1 MEQNLS
7 LYYVFHT
14 VAKKGSISHAA
25 KELYIS
31 QPAISKS
38 IQKLEDNLNTT
49 LFKRSSRGVTLTAD
63 GEILFQHTRDAF
75 DTLEEGEEIL
85 ARHHALG
92 VDQLRIGVS
101 TTLCKYILLPH
112 LQRFIKAYPH
122 VKISISCQ
130 STYQTLT
137 LLEENK
143 IDIGLVGEPAI
154 QKGFYFQPLQKI
166 QDIFVTTTA
175 YLEHLELRSGN
186 GDLFQTATFMML
198 DEENITRQYI
208 NRVFLEHGVEFS
220 NILEVST
227 MDLLIEFA
235 KIGMGAACV
244 IQEFVQYRSCRND
257 FSTDQIC
264 FSAKAIRKNLIL
276 IFEVHDIII
285 SGVVRSSA
293 GHFQPGYFRNHSS
306 YIHFIYR
313 LIQNLCES
321 RIIHLRSYIIRCT
334 WYVASAFAPS
344 RCSRSHNRLQDAVV
358 PSVNFTSLT
367 CSGASASISSTHT
380 PAMSRSG
387 PG

>member
-75 DTLEEGEEIL
+75 ETLEEGEEIL

-244 IQEFVQYRSCRND
+244 IQEFIVFLQRNSLLVYHLLQGSLYS
-257 FSTDQIC
+257 FSLAQVAP
-264 FSAKAIRKNLIL
+264 FLLIIFFRFFLPAVFLML
-276 IFEVHDIII
+276 IVC
-285 SGVVRSSA
+285 
-293 GHFQPGYFRNHSS
+293 HFQFQYPLLFRLESVQ
-306 YIHFIYR
+306 IIFIIV
-313 LIQNLCES
+313 LAHQFINL
-321 RIIHLRSYIIRCT
+321 R
-334 WYVASAFAPS
+334 
-344 RCSRSHNRLQDAVV
+344 
-358 PSVNFTSLT
+358 
-367 CSGASASISSTHT
+367 
-380 PAMSRSG
+380 
-387 PG
+387 

>member
-75 DTLEEGEEIL
+75 ETLEEGEEIL

-235 KIGMGAACV
+235 KIDLGIACV
-244 IQEFVQYRSCRND
+244 IKNFVRDELAEGRLVQLKMPVSIPARKIGFAYAKSGAIPPTVRKLLSFLQELEVQ
-257 FSTDQIC
+257 
-264 FSAKAIRKNLIL
+264 KAIQ
-276 IFEVHDIII
+276 D
-285 SGVVRSSA
+285 RSD
-293 GHFQPGYFRNHSS
+293 R
-306 YIHFIYR
+306 
-313 LIQNLCES
+313 
-321 RIIHLRSYIIRCT
+321 
-334 WYVASAFAPS
+334 
-344 RCSRSHNRLQDAVV
+344 
-358 PSVNFTSLT
+358 
-367 CSGASASISSTHT
+367 
-380 PAMSRSG
+380 
-387 PG
+387 

>member
-75 DTLEEGEEIL
+75 ETLEEGEEIL

-227 MDLLIEFA
+227 MDLLIEFS

-244 IQEFVQYRSCRND
+244 IQEFVQEELDRGDLITLPLGLTFSPRQIGFACRKHEQANPVIQHLLD
-257 FSTDQIC
+257 L
-264 FSAKAIRKNLIL
+264 RGNIL
-276 IFEVHDIII
+276 
-285 SGVVRSSA
+285 
-293 GHFQPGYFRNHSS
+293 P
-306 YIHFIYR
+306 
-313 LIQNLCES
+313 
-321 RIIHLRSYIIRCT
+321 
-334 WYVASAFAPS
+334 
-344 RCSRSHNRLQDAVV
+344 
-358 PSVNFTSLT
+358 
-367 CSGASASISSTHT
+367 
-380 PAMSRSG
+380 
-387 PG
+387 

>member
-75 DTLEEGEEIL
+75 EALEEGEEIL

-143 IDIGLVGEPAI
+143 IDIGLVGEPAV

-166 QDIFVTTTA
+166 QDIFVTTAA

-235 KIGMGAACV
+235 RIGVGVACV
-244 IQEFVQYRSCRND
+244 IKSFVTKELQEGSLVEIPLGIPIHKREIGFAYKENLKPSKSLQTFIDFYR
-257 FSTDQIC
+257 T
-264 FSAKAIRKNLIL
+264 
-276 IFEVHDIII
+276 
-285 SGVVRSSA
+285 
-293 GHFQPGYFRNHSS
+293 
-306 YIHFIYR
+306 YR
-313 LIQNLCES
+313 PEETL
-321 RIIHLRSYIIRCT
+321 
-334 WYVASAFAPS
+334 
-344 RCSRSHNRLQDAVV
+344 
-358 PSVNFTSLT
+358 
-367 CSGASASISSTHT
+367 
-380 PAMSRSG
+380 
-387 PG
+387 

>member
-143 IDIGLVGEPAI
+143 IDIGLVGEPAL

-227 MDLLIEFA
+227 MDLLMDLA

-244 IQEFVQYRSCRND
+244 IQEFVQEELDRGDLITLPLGLTFSPRQIGFACRKHEQANPVIQHFLD
-257 FSTDQIC
+257 L
-264 FSAKAIRKNLIL
+264 RGNIL
-276 IFEVHDIII
+276 
-285 SGVVRSSA
+285 
-293 GHFQPGYFRNHSS
+293 P
-306 YIHFIYR
+306 
-313 LIQNLCES
+313 
-321 RIIHLRSYIIRCT
+321 
-334 WYVASAFAPS
+334 
-344 RCSRSHNRLQDAVV
+344 
-358 PSVNFTSLT
+358 
-367 CSGASASISSTHT
+367 
-380 PAMSRSG
+380 
-387 PG
+387 

>member
-75 DTLEEGEEIL
+75 ETLEEGEEIL

-220 NILEVST
+220 KILEVST
-227 MDLLIEFA
+227 MDLLIEFS

-244 IQEFVQYRSCRND
+244 IQEFVQEELDRGDLITLPLGLTFSPRQIGFACRKHEQANPVIQHFLD
-257 FSTDQIC
+257 L
-264 FSAKAIRKNLIL
+264 RGNLL
-276 IFEVHDIII
+276 
-285 SGVVRSSA
+285 
-293 GHFQPGYFRNHSS
+293 P
-306 YIHFIYR
+306 
-313 LIQNLCES
+313 
-321 RIIHLRSYIIRCT
+321 
-334 WYVASAFAPS
+334 
-344 RCSRSHNRLQDAVV
+344 
-358 PSVNFTSLT
+358 
-367 CSGASASISSTHT
+367 
-380 PAMSRSG
+380 
-387 PG
+387 

>member
-75 DTLEEGEEIL
+75 ETLEEGEEIL

-92 VDQLRIGVS
+92 VDQLHIGVS

-227 MDLLIEFA
+227 MDLLIEFS

-244 IQEFVQYRSCRND
+244 IQEFVQEELDRGDLITLPLGLTFSPRQIGFACRKHEQANPVIQHFLD
-257 FSTDQIC
+257 L
-264 FSAKAIRKNLIL
+264 RGNIL
-276 IFEVHDIII
+276 
-285 SGVVRSSA
+285 
-293 GHFQPGYFRNHSS
+293 P
-306 YIHFIYR
+306 
-313 LIQNLCES
+313 
-321 RIIHLRSYIIRCT
+321 
-334 WYVASAFAPS
+334 
-344 RCSRSHNRLQDAVV
+344 
-358 PSVNFTSLT
+358 
-367 CSGASASISSTHT
+367 
-380 PAMSRSG
+380 
-387 PG
+387 

>member
-75 DTLEEGEEIL
+75 ETLEEGEEIL

-198 DEENITRQYI
+198 DEKNITRQYI

-235 KIGMGAACV
+235 QIGMGAACV
-244 IQEFVQYRSCRND
+244 IQEFVQEELDRGDLITLPLGLTFSPRQIGFACRKHEQANPVIQHFLD
-257 FSTDQIC
+257 L
-264 FSAKAIRKNLIL
+264 RGNIL
-276 IFEVHDIII
+276 
-285 SGVVRSSA
+285 
-293 GHFQPGYFRNHSS
+293 P
-306 YIHFIYR
+306 
-313 LIQNLCES
+313 
-321 RIIHLRSYIIRCT
+321 
-334 WYVASAFAPS
+334 
-344 RCSRSHNRLQDAVV
+344 
-358 PSVNFTSLT
+358 
-367 CSGASASISSTHT
+367 
-380 PAMSRSG
+380 
-387 PG
+387 

>member
-75 DTLEEGEEIL
+75 ETLEEGEEIL

-175 YLEHLELRSGN
+175 YLEHLELRSCN

-227 MDLLIEFA
+227 MDLLIEFS

-244 IQEFVQYRSCRND
+244 IQEFVQEELDRGDLITLPLGLTFSPRQIGFACRKHEQANPVIQHFLD
-257 FSTDQIC
+257 L
-264 FSAKAIRKNLIL
+264 RGNLL
-276 IFEVHDIII
+276 
-285 SGVVRSSA
+285 
-293 GHFQPGYFRNHSS
+293 P
-306 YIHFIYR
+306 
-313 LIQNLCES
+313 
-321 RIIHLRSYIIRCT
+321 
-334 WYVASAFAPS
+334 
-344 RCSRSHNRLQDAVV
+344 
-358 PSVNFTSLT
+358 
-367 CSGASASISSTHT
+367 
-380 PAMSRSG
+380 
-387 PG
+387 

>member
-235 KIGMGAACV
+235 KIDLGIACV
-244 IQEFVQYRSCRND
+244 IKNFVRDELAEGRLVQLKMPVSIPARKIGFAYAKSGAIPPTVRKLLSFLQELEVQ
-257 FSTDQIC
+257 
-264 FSAKAIRKNLIL
+264 KAIQ
-276 IFEVHDIII
+276 D
-285 SGVVRSSA
+285 RSD
-293 GHFQPGYFRNHSS
+293 R
-306 YIHFIYR
+306 
-313 LIQNLCES
+313 
-321 RIIHLRSYIIRCT
+321 
-334 WYVASAFAPS
+334 
-344 RCSRSHNRLQDAVV
+344 
-358 PSVNFTSLT
+358 
-367 CSGASASISSTHT
+367 
-380 PAMSRSG
+380 
-387 PG
+387 

>member
-75 DTLEEGEEIL
+75 ETLEEGEEIL

-227 MDLLIEFA
+227 MDLLIEFS

-244 IQEFVQYRSCRND
+244 IQEFVQEELDRGDLITLPLGLTFSPRQIGFACRKHEQANPVIQHFLD
-257 FSTDQIC
+257 L
-264 FSAKAIRKNLIL
+264 RGNIL
-276 IFEVHDIII
+276 
-285 SGVVRSSA
+285 
-293 GHFQPGYFRNHSS
+293 P
-306 YIHFIYR
+306 
-313 LIQNLCES
+313 
-321 RIIHLRSYIIRCT
+321 
-334 WYVASAFAPS
+334 
-344 RCSRSHNRLQDAVV
+344 
-358 PSVNFTSLT
+358 
-367 CSGASASISSTHT
+367 
-380 PAMSRSG
+380 
-387 PG
+387 

>member
-235 KIGMGAACV
+235 KTV
-244 IQEFVQYRSCRND
+244 SY
-257 FSTDQIC
+257 THLTLPT
-264 FSAKAIRKNLIL
+264 KL
-276 IFEVHDIII
+276 EV
-285 SGVVRSSA
+285 
-293 GHFQPGYFRNHSS
+293 
-306 YIHFIYR
+306 
-313 LIQNLCES
+313 
-321 RIIHLRSYIIRCT
+321 
-334 WYVASAFAPS
+334 
-344 RCSRSHNRLQDAVV
+344 
-358 PSVNFTSLT
+358 
-367 CSGASASISSTHT
+367 
-380 PAMSRSG
+380 
-387 PG
+387 

>member
-75 DTLEEGEEIL
+75 ETLEEGEEIL

-227 MDLLIEFA
+227 MDLLIEFV

-244 IQEFVQYRSCRND
+244 IQEFVQEELDRGDLITLPLGLTFSPRQIGFACRKHEQANPVIQHFLD
-257 FSTDQIC
+257 L
-264 FSAKAIRKNLIL
+264 RGNLL
-276 IFEVHDIII
+276 
-285 SGVVRSSA
+285 
-293 GHFQPGYFRNHSS
+293 P
-306 YIHFIYR
+306 
-313 LIQNLCES
+313 
-321 RIIHLRSYIIRCT
+321 
-334 WYVASAFAPS
+334 
-344 RCSRSHNRLQDAVV
+344 
-358 PSVNFTSLT
+358 
-367 CSGASASISSTHT
+367 
-380 PAMSRSG
+380 
-387 PG
+387 

>member
-1 MEQNLS
+1 M
-7 LYYVFHT
+7 
-14 VAKKGSISHAA
+14 
-25 KELYIS
+25 
-31 QPAISKS
+31 
-38 IQKLEDNLNTT
+38 
-49 LFKRSSRGVTLTAD
+49 FKRSSRGVTLTAD

-75 DTLEEGEEIL
+75 ETLEEGEEIL

-198 DEENITRQYI
+198 DEKNITRQYI

-244 IQEFVQYRSCRND
+244 IQEFVQEELDRGDLITLPLGLTFSPRQIGFACRKHEQATPVIQHFLDLRGN
-257 FSTDQIC
+257 
-264 FSAKAIRKNLIL
+264 IL
-276 IFEVHDIII
+276 
-285 SGVVRSSA
+285 
-293 GHFQPGYFRNHSS
+293 P
-306 YIHFIYR
+306 
-313 LIQNLCES
+313 
-321 RIIHLRSYIIRCT
+321 
-334 WYVASAFAPS
+334 
-344 RCSRSHNRLQDAVV
+344 
-358 PSVNFTSLT
+358 
-367 CSGASASISSTHT
+367 
-380 PAMSRSG
+380 
-387 PG
+387 

>member
-38 IQKLEDNLNTT
+38 IQKLEVNLNTT

-63 GEILFQHTRDAF
+63 GEILFQHTSAAF
-75 DTLEEGEEIL
+75 DALMEGEEIL
-85 ARHHALG
+85 ARRHALG

-143 IDIGLVGEPAI
+143 IDIGLVGEPTI

-166 QDIFVTTTA
+166 QDIFVTTSS
-175 YLEHLELRSGN
+175 YLEHLELRSG
-186 GDLFQTATFMML
+186 GSDLFQTATFMML

-208 NRVFLEHGVEFS
+208 NRVFLEHGVELS
-220 NILEVST
+220 NVLEVST

-235 KIGMGAACV
+235 KISMGAACV
-244 IQEFVQYRSCRND
+244 IQEFVQEELDGGDLIVLPLGLTFPPR
-257 FSTDQIC
+257 QIGFAC
-264 FSAKAIRKNLIL
+264 RKNEQANPVI
-276 IFEVHDIII
+276 E
-285 SGVVRSSA
+285 
-293 GHFQPGYFRNHSS
+293 HFLHLQ
-306 YIHFIYR
+306 
-313 LIQNLCES
+313 ES
-321 RIIHLRSYIIRCT
+321 PL
-334 WYVASAFAPS
+334 
-344 RCSRSHNRLQDAVV
+344 L
-358 PSVNFTSLT
+358 
-367 CSGASASISSTHT
+367 
-380 PAMSRSG
+380 
-387 PG
+387 

>member
-154 QKGFYFQPLQKI
+154 QKGFYFHPLQKI

-227 MDLLIEFA
+227 MDLLIEFS

-244 IQEFVQYRSCRND
+244 IQEFVQEELDRGDLITLPLGLTFSPRQIGFACRKHEQANPVIQHFLD
-257 FSTDQIC
+257 L
-264 FSAKAIRKNLIL
+264 RGNIL
-276 IFEVHDIII
+276 
-285 SGVVRSSA
+285 
-293 GHFQPGYFRNHSS
+293 P
-306 YIHFIYR
+306 
-313 LIQNLCES
+313 
-321 RIIHLRSYIIRCT
+321 
-334 WYVASAFAPS
+334 
-344 RCSRSHNRLQDAVV
+344 
-358 PSVNFTSLT
+358 
-367 CSGASASISSTHT
+367 
-380 PAMSRSG
+380 
-387 PG
+387 

>member
-75 DTLEEGEEIL
+75 ETLEEGEEIL

-198 DEENITRQYI
+198 DEKNITRQYI

-235 KIGMGAACV
+235 KIVQEELDRGDLITLPLGLTFSPRQIGFACRKHEQANPV
-244 IQEFVQYRSCRND
+244 IQHFLDLRGN
-257 FSTDQIC
+257 
-264 FSAKAIRKNLIL
+264 IL
-276 IFEVHDIII
+276 
-285 SGVVRSSA
+285 
-293 GHFQPGYFRNHSS
+293 P
-306 YIHFIYR
+306 
-313 LIQNLCES
+313 
-321 RIIHLRSYIIRCT
+321 
-334 WYVASAFAPS
+334 
-344 RCSRSHNRLQDAVV
+344 
-358 PSVNFTSLT
+358 
-367 CSGASASISSTHT
+367 
-380 PAMSRSG
+380 
-387 PG
+387 

>member
-75 DTLEEGEEIL
+75 ETLEEGEEIL

-198 DEENITRQYI
+198 DEKNITRQYI

-227 MDLLIEFA
+227 MDLLIELA

-244 IQEFVQYRSCRND
+244 IQEFVQEELDRG
-257 FSTDQIC
+257 
-264 FSAKAIRKNLIL
+264 NLITL
-276 IFEVHDIII
+276 PLGLTFSPRQIGFACRKHEQANPVIQ
-285 SGVVRSSA
+285 
-293 GHFQPGYFRNHSS
+293 HF
-306 YIHFIYR
+306 
-313 LIQNLCES
+313 LD
-321 RIIHLRSYIIRCT
+321 LRGNIL
-334 WYVASAFAPS
+334 P
-344 RCSRSHNRLQDAVV
+344 
-358 PSVNFTSLT
+358 
-367 CSGASASISSTHT
+367 
-380 PAMSRSG
+380 
-387 PG
+387 

>member
-75 DTLEEGEEIL
+75 ETLEEGEEIL

-198 DEENITRQYI
+198 DEENITRQ
-208 NRVFLEHGVEFS
+208 
-220 NILEVST
+220 
-227 MDLLIEFA
+227 
-235 KIGMGAACV
+235 
-244 IQEFVQYRSCRND
+244 
-257 FSTDQIC
+257 
-264 FSAKAIRKNLIL
+264 
-276 IFEVHDIII
+276 
-285 SGVVRSSA
+285 
-293 GHFQPGYFRNHSS
+293 
-306 YIHFIYR
+306 
-313 LIQNLCES
+313 
-321 RIIHLRSYIIRCT
+321 
-334 WYVASAFAPS
+334 
-344 RCSRSHNRLQDAVV
+344 
-358 PSVNFTSLT
+358 
-367 CSGASASISSTHT
+367 
-380 PAMSRSG
+380 
-387 PG
+387 

>member
-75 DTLEEGEEIL
+75 ETLEEGEEIL

-198 DEENITRQYI
+198 DEKNITRQYI

-235 KIGMGAACV
+235 KIGMGAAWV
-244 IQEFVQYRSCRND
+244 IQEFVQEELDRGDLITLPLGLTFSPRQIGFACRKHEQANPVIQHFLD
-257 FSTDQIC
+257 L
-264 FSAKAIRKNLIL
+264 RGNIL
-276 IFEVHDIII
+276 
-285 SGVVRSSA
+285 
-293 GHFQPGYFRNHSS
+293 P
-306 YIHFIYR
+306 
-313 LIQNLCES
+313 
-321 RIIHLRSYIIRCT
+321 
-334 WYVASAFAPS
+334 
-344 RCSRSHNRLQDAVV
+344 
-358 PSVNFTSLT
+358 
-367 CSGASASISSTHT
+367 
-380 PAMSRSG
+380 
-387 PG
+387 

>member
-75 DTLEEGEEIL
+75 ETLEEGEEIL

-198 DEENITRQYI
+198 DEKNITRQYI

-244 IQEFVQYRSCRND
+244 IKEFVQEELDRGDLITLPLGLTFSPRQIGFACRKHEQANPVIQHFLD
-257 FSTDQIC
+257 L
-264 FSAKAIRKNLIL
+264 RGNIL
-276 IFEVHDIII
+276 
-285 SGVVRSSA
+285 
-293 GHFQPGYFRNHSS
+293 P
-306 YIHFIYR
+306 
-313 LIQNLCES
+313 
-321 RIIHLRSYIIRCT
+321 
-334 WYVASAFAPS
+334 
-344 RCSRSHNRLQDAVV
+344 
-358 PSVNFTSLT
+358 
-367 CSGASASISSTHT
+367 
-380 PAMSRSG
+380 
-387 PG
+387 

>member
-75 DTLEEGEEIL
+75 DALEAGEEIL

-186 GDLFQTATFMML
+186 SDLFQTATFMML

-208 NRVFLEHGVEFS
+208 NRVFLEHGVELS

-235 KIGMGAACV
+235 KIGMGVACV
-244 IQEFVQYRSCRND
+244 IQEFVQEELDCGDLITLPLGLTFPPR
-257 FSTDQIC
+257 QIGFAC
-264 FSAKAIRKNLIL
+264 RKNEQANPVIQ
-276 IFEVHDIII
+276 
-285 SGVVRSSA
+285 
-293 GHFQPGYFRNHSS
+293 HF
-306 YIHFIYR
+306 
-313 LIQNLCES
+313 LDS
-321 RIIHLRSYIIRCT
+321 RENSFL
-334 WYVASAFAPS
+334 
-344 RCSRSHNRLQDAVV
+344 
-358 PSVNFTSLT
+358 
-367 CSGASASISSTHT
+367 
-380 PAMSRSG
+380 
-387 PG
+387 

>member
-75 DTLEEGEEIL
+75 ETLEEGEEIL

-235 KIGMGAACV
+235 KIGMGAAYV
-244 IQEFVQYRSCRND
+244 IQEFVQEELDRGDLITLPLGLTFSPRQIGFACRKHEQANPVIQHFLD
-257 FSTDQIC
+257 L
-264 FSAKAIRKNLIL
+264 RGNIL
-276 IFEVHDIII
+276 
-285 SGVVRSSA
+285 
-293 GHFQPGYFRNHSS
+293 P
-306 YIHFIYR
+306 
-313 LIQNLCES
+313 
-321 RIIHLRSYIIRCT
+321 
-334 WYVASAFAPS
+334 
-344 RCSRSHNRLQDAVV
+344 
-358 PSVNFTSLT
+358 
-367 CSGASASISSTHT
+367 
-380 PAMSRSG
+380 
-387 PG
+387 

>member
-75 DTLEEGEEIL
+75 ETLEEGEEIL

-198 DEENITRQYI
+198 DEKNITRQYI

-235 KIGMGAACV
+235 KIGMGAAYV
-244 IQEFVQYRSCRND
+244 IQEFVQEELDRGDLITLPLGLTFSPRQIGFACRKHEQANPVIQHFLD
-257 FSTDQIC
+257 L
-264 FSAKAIRKNLIL
+264 RGNIL
-276 IFEVHDIII
+276 
-285 SGVVRSSA
+285 
-293 GHFQPGYFRNHSS
+293 P
-306 YIHFIYR
+306 
-313 LIQNLCES
+313 
-321 RIIHLRSYIIRCT
+321 
-334 WYVASAFAPS
+334 
-344 RCSRSHNRLQDAVV
+344 
-358 PSVNFTSLT
+358 
-367 CSGASASISSTHT
+367 
-380 PAMSRSG
+380 
-387 PG
+387 

>member
-235 KIGMGAACV
+235 KIGMGTACV
-244 IQEFVQYRSCRND
+244 IQEFVQEELDRGDLITLPLGLTFSPRQIGFACRKHEQANPVIQHFLD
-257 FSTDQIC
+257 L
-264 FSAKAIRKNLIL
+264 RGNIL
-276 IFEVHDIII
+276 
-285 SGVVRSSA
+285 
-293 GHFQPGYFRNHSS
+293 P
-306 YIHFIYR
+306 
-313 LIQNLCES
+313 
-321 RIIHLRSYIIRCT
+321 
-334 WYVASAFAPS
+334 
-344 RCSRSHNRLQDAVV
+344 
-358 PSVNFTSLT
+358 
-367 CSGASASISSTHT
+367 
-380 PAMSRSG
+380 
-387 PG
+387 